1 MLHYMIRRIRVSL
14 LTIISVAL
22 ISTSLPTYSFA
33 ADAPAPI
40 SMTPPEDPSVI
51 KDARSIL
58 RGIEPSSSNNAMVYF
73 DQNQVNFKS
82 FISLEQH
89 GAGQSGGEKI
99 ICLTPQDP
107 KCVSALADSSYQ
119 QIKYDV
125 AMGSCDARQIAA
137 CIKTLS
143 LVKEDGT
150 KVKAQAVQRIYSKT
164 SPGWDSTFNAKTNTG
179 YPGADGPWLW
189 RITDGGKS
197 TDYLI
202 LGLVSALFN
211 RPAGTST
218 WDASEKSLRLSIYP
232 VKKFENPAYVD
243 GGSETAC
250 LAVDTGVCYQR
261 IAFAPNLRFAL
272 DIRIP
277 KVITGWLNGRLDK
290 PSAYTENYDDNY
302 SELIVEADPLE
313 EIMTGKWLA
322 NTGAVAQYLNDS
334 RKGSTAAPGSKN
346 LDIAGTD
353 PDDQNA
359 VRYYT
364 SLSSQFSNAALTNT
378 LAWRLNTT
386 SSGAQTFAS
395 NCAKIEGVQ
404 GIVTSNASVYEPGS
418 PQWDSNEGALGYKI
432 AAPVYKSDGKTENV
446 GRYAFT
452 MRADLIKCVYGMTKL
467 PAYAK
472 IEITYDGSGEKKTA
486 SVVLGQFKDWV
497 NLHADNFVFESTPP
511 TVKVK
516 LEGWT
521 KSAGAGTSTLPAS
534 PPNKSSPG
542 KVAAPTSG
550 QATITCI
557 KGTTKKTVTGTKPVC
572 PTGYK
577 IQAAPGQAGSQ
588 VTITCTK
595 GTTKKIVTGTKPVCP
610 MGYKMSV
617 AKPTAQAPTVQQ
629 PVDQGNNQPQPEQ
642 PNQPQP
648 GQPSEPNGDI
658 TITCTKG
665 SESKQVT
672 GKSPVQCPNGYQM
685 KPMQPGQP
693 NQPQPGQPIDPN
705 ADITITCTKGSDSK
719 QVTGKSPV
727 QCPTGYQ
734 MQPMQPGQPGQPQQ
748 PARP

>member
-1 MLHYMIRRIRVSL
+1 MIRGIRVSL
-14 LTIISVAL
+14 LTLISVAL
-22 ISTSLPTYSFA
+22 ISTSLPTYTFA
-33 ADAPAPI
+33 ADAPAPM

-58 RGIEPSSSNNAMVYF
+58 RGTEPASANNAMVYF

-99 ICLTPQDP
+99 ICLTPEDS
-107 KCVSALADSSYQ
+107 KCVTALADTSFQ

-125 AMGSCDARQIAA
+125 AMGSCNVRQIAA
-137 CIKTLS
+137 CIKTFS
-143 LVKEDGT
+143 LVKADGT
-150 KVKAQAVQRIYSKT
+150 IVKAEAIKRIYSKT
-164 SPGWDSTFNAKTNTG
+164 SPGWNSTFNSKTNSG
-179 YPGADGPWLW
+179 YPGADGPWIW
-189 RITDGGKS
+189 KITDGGKS
-197 TDYLI
+197 TEYLI

-211 RPAGTST
+211 RSAGQST

-232 VKKFENPAYVD
+232 IKKYENTAYAE
-243 GGSETAC
+243 GGMETAC

-261 IAFAPNLRFAL
+261 IGFDQNLRFSL

-313 EIMTGKWLA
+313 EIMTGKWLP
-322 NTGAVAQYLNDS
+322 NSGAVAQYLNDS
-334 RKGSTAAPGSKN
+334 RKGLTAAPGSKN

-359 VRYYT
+359 VKYYT
-364 SLSSQFSNAALTNT
+364 SLSSQFSDTALTNT

-395 NCAKIEGVQ
+395 TCANIEGVQ

-418 PQWDSNEGALGYKI
+418 PRWDGDEGAMGYKV
-432 AAPVYKSDGKTENV
+432 AAPTYKSDGKTENI

-472 IEITYDGSGEKKTA
+472 VEITYDGNGEKKTA

-497 NLHADNFVFESTPP
+497 NLHADNFVYENTPP

-521 KSAGAGTSTLPAS
+521 KTAAKGANSAPVSQ
-534 PPNKSSPG
+534 PNQSSPG
-542 KVAAPTSG
+542 KVATPSTG

-557 KGTTKKTVTGTKPVC
+557 KGTTKKTVTGAKPVCPTGYKIQAAPGQVAPQVTITCTKGTTKKTVTGTKPVC

-577 IQAAPGQAGSQ
+577 
-588 VTITCTK
+588 
-595 GTTKKIVTGTKPVCP
+595 
-610 MGYKMSV
+610 MSV
-617 AKPTAQAPTVQQ
+617 AKPSAQAPAIQQ
-629 PVDQGNNQPQPEQ
+629 PVDQANAQ

-648 GQPSEPNGDI
+648 GQPNDPQPGQPNDPNGDI

-705 ADITITCTKGSDSK
+705 ADITITCIKGSDSK

-727 QCPTGYQ
+727 QCPSGYQ
-734 MQPMQPGQPGQPQQ
+734 MQPMQPGQPQQ
-748 PARP
+748 PAKP

>member
-1 MLHYMIRRIRVSL
+1 MICFMIRGVKVIL
-14 LTIISVAL
+14 LAIISAAL
-22 ISTSLPTYSFA
+22 ISTSLPIYSFA
-33 ADAPAPI
+33 ADAPAPM
-40 SMTPPEDPSVI
+40 SMKPPEDPNVI

-89 GAGQSGGEKI
+89 GAGQAGGEKI

-125 AMGSCDARQIAA
+125 AMGSCDARQVAA
-137 CIKTLS
+137 CIKTFS

-211 RPAGTST
+211 RPVGTST

-232 VKKFENPAYVD
+232 VKKFENPAYVE

-250 LAVDTGVCYQR
+250 LAVDTGVCFQR
-261 IAFAPNLRFAL
+261 IAFGPNLRFAL
-272 DIRIP
+272 DVRIP

-302 SELIVEADPLE
+302 SQLIVEADPLE
-313 EIMTGKWLA
+313 EIMTGKWLP
-322 NTGAVAQYLNDS
+322 NSGAVTQYLNDS
-334 RKGSTAAPGSKN
+334 RKGLTGAPGSKN

-359 VRYYT
+359 VKYYT
-364 SLSSQFSNAALTNT
+364 SLSSQFSNTALTNT

-395 NCAKIEGVQ
+395 TCAKIEGVQ

-418 PQWDSNEGALGYKI
+418 PQWDGNEGALGYKI

-452 MRADLIKCVYGMTKL
+452 MRADLIKCVYGMSKL

-472 IEITYDGSGEKKTA
+472 VEITYDGNGEKKTA

-497 NLHADNFVFESTPP
+497 NLHADNFVYENTPP

-516 LEGWT
+516 LEGWSKT
-521 KSAGAGTSTLPAS
+521 AATGTSS
-534 PPNKSSPG
+534 SGVSQPNQSSPG
-542 KVAAPTSG
+542 KIAAPSTG

-557 KGTTKKTVTGTKPVC
+557 KGTAKKTVTGTKPVC

-577 IQAAPGQAGSQ
+577 IQAAPGQVAPQ
-588 VTITCTK
+588 VTITCIK
-595 GTTKKIVTGTKPVCP
+595 GTTKKTVSGTKPVCP
-610 MGYKMSV
+610 KGYKMSV
-617 AKPTAQAPTVQQ
+617 EKPTVQAPVVQQ
-629 PVDQGNNQPQPEQ
+629 PVEPASTQSNQ

-648 GQPSEPNGDI
+648 GQPNEPNGDI
-658 TITCTKG
+658 TITCTNG

-672 GKSPVQCPNGYQM
+672 GKSPVQCPSGYQM

-693 NQPQPGQPIDPN
+693 NQPQPGQPMDPN
-705 ADITITCTKGSDSK
+705 ADITITCIKGSDTK

-734 MQPMQPGQPGQPQQ
+734 MQPMQPGQPQQ
-748 PARP
+748 PAKP

>member
-1 MLHYMIRRIRVSL
+1 MIRRISVSL

-22 ISTSLPTYSFA
+22 ISTSLPMYSFA

-211 RPAGTST
+211 RPIGTST

-272 DIRIP
+272 DLRIP

-290 PSAYTENYDDNY
+290 PSAYTENYDENY

-364 SLSSQFSNAALTNT
+364 ALSSQFSNVALTNT

-395 NCAKIEGVQ
+395 TCAKIEGVQ

-521 KSAGAGTSTLPAS
+521 KSAGAGKNTLPAS

-557 KGTTKKTVTGTKPVC
+557 KGTTKKTVTGTKPIC
-572 PTGYK
+572 PT
-577 IQAAPGQAGSQ
+577 
-588 VTITCTK
+588 
-595 GTTKKIVTGTKPVCP
+595 
-610 MGYKMSV
+610 GYKMSV
-617 AKPTAQAPTVQQ
+617 AKPTAQAPAVQQ

-648 GQPSEPNGDI
+648 GQPSEPNADI

-734 MQPMQPGQPGQPQQ
+734 MQPMQPGQLQQ

>member
-1 MLHYMIRRIRVSL
+1 
-14 LTIISVAL
+14 
-22 ISTSLPTYSFA
+22 
-33 ADAPAPI
+33 
-40 SMTPPEDPSVI
+40 
-51 KDARSIL
+51 
-58 RGIEPSSSNNAMVYF
+58 
-73 DQNQVNFKS
+73 
-82 FISLEQH
+82 
-89 GAGQSGGEKI
+89 
-99 ICLTPQDP
+99 
-107 KCVSALADSSYQ
+107 
-119 QIKYDV
+119 
-125 AMGSCDARQIAA
+125 
-137 CIKTLS
+137 
-143 LVKEDGT
+143 
-150 KVKAQAVQRIYSKT
+150 
-164 SPGWDSTFNAKTNTG
+164 
-179 YPGADGPWLW
+179 
-189 RITDGGKS
+189 
-197 TDYLI
+197 
-202 LGLVSALFN
+202 
-211 RPAGTST
+211 
-218 WDASEKSLRLSIYP
+218 
-232 VKKFENPAYVD
+232 
-243 GGSETAC
+243 
-250 LAVDTGVCYQR
+250 
-261 IAFAPNLRFAL
+261 
-272 DIRIP
+272 
-277 KVITGWLNGRLDK
+277 
-290 PSAYTENYDDNY
+290 
-302 SELIVEADPLE
+302 VEADPLE

-322 NTGAVAQYLNDS
+322 NTGAVAQYLNES
-334 RKGSTAAPGSKN
+334 RKSSTAAPGSKN

-386 SSGAQTFAS
+386 SSSAQTFAS
-395 NCAKIEGVQ
+395 NCAKFEGVQ

-472 IEITYDGSGEKKTA
+472 IEITYDGNGEKKTA

-577 IQAAPGQAGSQ
+577 
-588 VTITCTK
+588 
-595 GTTKKIVTGTKPVCP
+595 
-610 MGYKMSV
+610 MSV
-617 AKPTAQAPTVQQ
+617 TKPTAQAPAVQQ

-642 PNQPQP
+642 PNRP
-648 GQPSEPNGDI
+648 
-658 TITCTKG
+658 
-665 SESKQVT
+665 
-672 GKSPVQCPNGYQM
+672 
-685 KPMQPGQP
+685 QPGQP